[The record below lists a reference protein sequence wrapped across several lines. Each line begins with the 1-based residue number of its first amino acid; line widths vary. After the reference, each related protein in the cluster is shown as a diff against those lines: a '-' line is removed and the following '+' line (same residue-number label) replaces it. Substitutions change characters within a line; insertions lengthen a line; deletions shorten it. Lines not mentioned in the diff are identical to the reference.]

1 MRDSVI
7 CNIKAVVRVIYLE
20 AVLTKLTKNIGLHG
34 KNFVKYFGGI
44 KLRKHRR
51 RGARRPVLRT
61 ASLAAAFLLA
71 LFGGYEFKDGLWQRA
86 GGTVLSVLTEGNDA
100 NEGNTGSVPDGYT
113 VRTRDEIV
121 SLVTLPTY
129 AGNAYEYI
137 DGGVP
142 LFTEQELTT
151 QSFAYYSELDDLGR
165 CGVCMA
171 SIGQDLMP
179 DEERGSIS
187 EVKPTGWHSV
197 RYDGVDGGSLYNR
210 CHLIGYQLTGENAN
224 PQNLITGTRYLNV
237 DGRLDFENKVAN
249 YVSDTG
255 NHVLYRVTPVFEG
268 HNLLASGVLMEAESV
283 EDRGESL
290 RFCVYCFNV
299 QPGISIN
306 YADGSS
312 AKE

>member
-1 MRDSVI
+1 MKS
-7 CNIKAVVRVIYLE
+7 
-20 AVLTKLTKNIGLHG
+20 
-34 KNFVKYFGGI
+34 
-44 KLRKHRR
+44 RKRRR

-61 ASLAAAFLLA
+61 ASWAAALLLA
-71 LFGGYEFKDGLWQRA
+71 LFGGYEFKDGLQQA
-86 GGTVLSVLTEGNDA
+86 GGSVLSVFTGESDVSEGD
-100 NEGNTGSVPDGYT
+100 TGFVPEGYT

-121 SLVTLPTY
+121 SMVTLPTY
-129 AGNAYEYI
+129 AGNAYEYVN
-137 DGGVP
+137 GGVP
-142 LFTEQELTT
+142 LFTEQEFTE
-151 QSFAYYSELDDLGR
+151 QSFAYYSELDELGR

-179 DEERGSIS
+179 DEERGNIS

-197 RYDGVDGGSLYNR
+197 TYDGIDGGSLYNR
-210 CHLIGYQLTGENAN
+210 CHLIGFQLTGENAN

-237 DGRLDFENKVAN
+237 DGMLDFENKVAN

-268 HNLLASGVLMEAESV
+268 DNLLASGVLMEAESV

-290 RFCVYCFNV
+290 EFCVYCFNV

-306 YADGSS
+306 YADGNSE
-312 AKE
+312 KE